1 MMQAVDLYKYQDFV
15 QGITSAESED
25 LPTFIERLNALDAN
39 VGGPAFNV
47 PLLITAGIGL
57 GSEAGEFEEIV
68 KKVLFQGKVID
79 DALVFHL
86 KRELGDIMW
95 YWINA
100 CRALNLDPN
109 EVIAENVTK
118 LESRYPGG
126 EFDVFSS
133 ENREAGDL

>member
-1 MMQAVDLYKYQDFV
+1 MMQAVDLHKYQDFV

-68 KKVLFQGKVID
+68 KKVLFQGKVI
-79 DALVFHL
+79 
-86 KRELGDIMW
+86 
-95 YWINA
+95 
-100 CRALNLDPN
+100 
-109 EVIAENVTK
+109 AENVTK